1 MRNLSSRQYLLLTLV
16 LSAGMGGLF
25 AKTIL
30 TLRDS
35 QWNYALQTN
44 KTLAHTI
51 EQNIGRT
58 IEGVGHSLDG
68 IVTGL
73 GRADLRGLPA
83 PVLHTLLFDS
93 SLRTRG
99 LGSVVVLN
107 AQGDI
112 VMDSATEVP
121 RKGNARDRE
130 FFKVH
135 QEGRVQGL
143 YIGAPFQ
150 SRLAGNVFS
159 LPLSRAYF
167 DDHGNFAGVVVGS
180 IRLQYFDELFSSVDI
195 GATSRVDL
203 WRADGLTI
211 AASPRNVATLGT
223 MTVDPAHLQRVFAE
237 ENGSFTS
244 ADAIDGTRRM
254 HAFRRV
260 QGYPLVVSV
269 AQSVDTIL
277 APWRHTAL
285 ILGSFTVLLMM
296 SSIGLTLLFVREMNR
311 RQAVSAQ
318 LRKAEH
324 DLLTILNNLPS
335 LVAYWDSDLRNR
347 FANETYVRWLGV
359 TKAELRTQR
368 LPEVMSEMEYAGVRI
383 HVEQALQGHKQVFE
397 RSVQLPSGRKLHVLV
412 SYVPD
417 FDGSRVQGFFV
428 QVDDLTERKRMED
441 LLFEE
446 KELVRLTLQSIGDA
460 VICTDALG
468 HVTYINPVA
477 EAMTG
482 WQAFHA
488 SGQHVNLIAP
498 LQWQAAQAGDPS
510 PIQRA
515 LTEQAM
521 QAAQRGV
528 VLRRRD
534 GRLVEVEESASPITD
549 RNGLVTGAVMVLRDV
564 TESMALTRRMEHLA
578 QYDSLTDLPNRLL
591 LQDRAQ
597 QAIAHAVRDR
607 RSLALMYIDLDGFK
621 QVNDT
626 LGHDAGDELLRQ
638 VAQRFTAA
646 VRQSDT
652 VCRQGGDEFV
662 VLLPALDQAEQA
674 CVVARKLMAAMAEP
688 FDLQGHSRRIG
699 LSGGIALYP
708 QDGKD
713 FEALAR
719 SADAAMYAAKRSGR
733 AHFRLSCGPG
743 AEPQPIEPLAVPG
756 VAPGQDNQNP

>member
-1 MRNLSSRQYLLLTLV
+1 MRNLSSRQYILLALV
-16 LSAGMGGLF
+16 LSAGIGGLF

-35 QWNYALQTN
+35 QWTYALQTN

-58 IEGVGHSLDG
+58 VDGFGHSLDG
-68 IVTGL
+68 IVNGL
-73 GRADLRGLPA
+73 GRADLRSLPP
-83 PVLHTLLFDS
+83 PVLRTLLFDS

-99 LGSVVVLN
+99 LGSVVVVN

-112 VMDSATEVP
+112 IMDSATEVP
-121 RKGNARDRE
+121 RKGNVRDRE
-130 FFKVH
+130 YFKVH

-143 YIGAPFQ
+143 YIGAPIRA
-150 SRLAGNVFS
+150 RLAGNVLS

-167 DDHGNFAGVVVGS
+167 DDAGRFAGVVVGS
-180 IRLQYFDELFSSVDI
+180 IRVKYFDELFASVDI

-203 WRADGLTI
+203 WRADGVTI
-211 AASPRNVATLGT
+211 ATAPRNEAILGT
-223 MTVDPAHLQRVFAE
+223 VTVDKTHLERVFAAE
-237 ENGSFTS
+237 SGSFTS
-244 ADAIDGTRRM
+244 ADTVDGTRRM
-254 HAFRRV
+254 HAFRHV

-277 APWRHTAL
+277 APWRRSAL
-285 ILGSFTVLLMM
+285 ILGGFTVLLMA
-296 SSIGLTLLFVREMNR
+296 SSIGLTLLFVRELNR

-318 LRKAEH
+318 LRQAER

-335 LVAYWDSDLRNR
+335 FVAYWDSDLHNR
-347 FANETYVRWLGV
+347 FANEAYLQWLG
-359 TKAELRTQR
+359 ASAADLRTRR
-368 LPEVMSEMEYAGVRI
+368 LPDVMGDRQYAQVRV
-383 HVEQALQGHKQVFE
+383 HVEQALQGQKQVFE
-397 RSVQLPSGRKLHVLV
+397 RSVRLPSGKEIHVLV

-460 VICTDALG
+460 VICTDAQG
-468 HVTYINPVA
+468 HITYINPVA

-488 SGQHVNLIAP
+488 SGQHVDLIAP
-498 LQWQAAQAGDPS
+498 LQWPAAQAQNPS

-515 LTEQAM
+515 LTEGAGH
-521 QAAQRGV
+521 AAQRGV

-534 GRLVEVEESASPITD
+534 GRHIEIEESASPITD

-626 LGHDAGDELLRQ
+626 LGHDAGDVLLQQ

-662 VLLPALDQAEQA
+662 VLLPALDHAEQA
-674 CVVARKLMAAMAEP
+674 CVVARKLMAAMAQP
-688 FDLQGHSRRIG
+688 FDLQGHHRAIS

-708 QDGKD
+708 QDGRD
-713 FEALAR
+713 FEELAR
-719 SADAAMYAAKRSGR
+719 GADAAMYAAKRAGR
-733 AHFRLSCGPG
+733 GHFRLSRGPNAE
-743 AEPQPIEPLAVPG
+743 AEPIDMPSEARSSG
-756 VAPGQDNQNP
+756 APDNQNP